1 MEYMKKMFVEIR
13 GDTKH
18 DLTGLVDKR
27 GAENYNYHLDQIF
40 EATKSS
46 SKRIE
51 TILQGSEIVT
61 NTGNIYS
68 NDDTDVNESHIY
80 HGEG

>member
-1 MEYMKKMFVEIR
+1 MEERKERFVELRVNI
-13 GDTKH
+13 KH
-18 DLTGLVDKR
+18 DLTGLVDER